1 LPFLILLKNP
11 FSPMKNLFLLILPFL
26 FFACENK
33 SQKPINQAQK
43 DQPKIHMHNSNQV
56 QLPYPD
62 SLFET
67 FDMSKGDVTYVMK
80 KYFITFLK
88 EGPKRDHSKAAADK
102 IQAAHMAH
110 LGKLTAEK
118 RACMIGPFGQD
129 AETDIQGIIVFSVP
143 NKAKAE
149 RLAAMDPAVQS
160 GRLVIEVHP
169 WWAAKGSKLF

>member
-1 LPFLILLKNP
+1 
-11 FSPMKNLFLLILPFL
+11 MKNLILLILPFL
-26 FFACENK
+26 FFACKN
-33 SQKPINQAQK
+33 QNHKPINQAQK
-43 DQPKIHMHNSNQV
+43 SSLEIYPHDSDQV

-67 FDMSKGDVTYVMK
+67 FEMSEGKVTYLMK
-80 KYFITFLK
+80 KYFIAFLK
-88 EGPKRDHSKAAADK
+88 EGPKRDQSKEVSDK
-102 IQAAHMAH
+102 IQAAHLAH
-110 LGKLTAEK
+110 LGKLANEK

-143 NKAKAE
+143 TKAEAE

-160 GRLVIEVHP
+160 GRLLIEVHP

>member
-1 LPFLILLKNP
+1 
-11 FSPMKNLFLLILPFL
+11 MKNLLLLILPFL

-33 SQKPINQAQK
+33 PTQPINNTQK
-43 DQPKIHMHNSNQV
+43 DSPEIHSHDSDHV
-56 QLPYPD
+56 LLPYPD

-67 FDMSKGDVTYVMK
+67 FEMPEGDVTYVMK
-80 KYFITFLK
+80 KYFIAFLK
-88 EGPKRDHSKAAADK
+88 EGSKRDQPKEEADK

-110 LGKLTAEK
+110 LGKLADEK

-129 AETDIQGIIVFSVP
+129 AKTDIQGIIVFSVP
-143 NKAKAE
+143 TMEEAE
-149 RLAAMDPAVQS
+149 RLAALDPAVQA

>member
-1 LPFLILLKNP
+1 
-11 FSPMKNLFLLILPFL
+11 MKNLFLLVLPLL

-33 SQKPINQAQK
+33 PQQPINQPQK
-43 DQPKIHMHNSNQV
+43 DSLEIHTPNADHV
-56 QLPYPD
+56 LLPYPD

-67 FDMSKGDVTYVMK
+67 FEMPEGDITYVMK
-80 KYFITFLK
+80 KYFIAFLK
-88 EGPKRDHSKAAADK
+88 EGPKRDQSKDEADK
-102 IQAAHMAH
+102 IQAAHMKH
-110 LGKLTAEK
+110 LGKLADEK

-143 NKAKAE
+143 TKKEAE

-160 GRLVIEVHP
+160 GRLLIEVHP